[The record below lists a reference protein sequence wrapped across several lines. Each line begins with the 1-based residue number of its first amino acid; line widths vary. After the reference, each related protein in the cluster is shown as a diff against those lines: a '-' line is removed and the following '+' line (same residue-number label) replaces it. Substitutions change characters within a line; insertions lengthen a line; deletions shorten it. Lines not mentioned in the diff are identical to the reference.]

1 MTYSTDKIA
10 RAKALMREGIG
21 PKLLARLSDIPYHTL
36 RDWDAEQRHA
46 QVPPD
51 PGFFEKLKAFISEE
65 KGIAAP

>member
-1 MTYSTDKIA
+1 MTYSIDKIA

-46 QVPPD
+46 NVAPE
-51 PGFFEKLKAFISEE
+51 PGFFEKLRAFISEE
-65 KGIAAP
+65 KEAPAP